1 MLWTEILFTNFI
13 MLAAEGCPLW
23 LPRATLLLASLW
35 RSANQNYSLFHIKGI
50 FGVTIVFYFKCT
62 LSITE
67 YRFGRPTTNG
77 NHLCIWN
84 TRYIRENTKKIR
96 ISWLQIVNKK
106 PKIVYTCSLNKI
118 EESNKVGLNRSDE
131 NLFFWFLTYTQFHG
145 QLRKLNKMIKNDVP
159 RIVSLAVCDSPENTI
174 WPLEQ
179 PSKNSFHIKSYY
191 CNTYMYR

>member
-1 MLWTEILFTNFI
+1 MILFTNFI

-35 RSANQNYSLFHIKGI
+35 RSANENYM
-50 FGVTIVFYFKCT
+50 
-62 LSITE
+62 
-67 YRFGRPTTNG
+67 GRIP
-77 NHLCIWN
+77 
-84 TRYIRENTKKIR
+84 KKIW

-131 NLFFWFLTYTQFHG
+131 IFFFWFLTYTQFHG